1 MKVHVPPFAVNQPN
15 AMPADALARPAVAIS
30 ERLRRQRKDLGLTLR
45 DVAERAGL
53 SVGFISQIER
63 GIAMP
68 SLSSLVSVARVLGV
82 SVSDFLEPPNGTL
95 PMTRHAERQHFMIG
109 SGPVSYERLSANIS
123 GSQLRSVL
131 IHQPPNHR
139 GELIAHAGEELF
151 YILDGTLTV
160 EIEGARTVLDSGD
173 SLHFQSNR
181 RHLYWNNSNRPVTIL
196 HVCTMDIFGD
206 DPESGGSAD
215 PGLRRKNSR
224 TRHLPEQENPTK
236 GDS

>member
-1 MKVHVPPFAVNQPN
+1 MQPFAATQPE
-15 AMPADALARPAVAIS
+15 AMPADALARPAIAIGD
-30 ERLRRQRKDLGLTLR
+30 RLRRRRKDLGLTLR

-68 SLSSLVSVARVLGV
+68 SLSSLVSVARVLDV
-82 SVSDFLEPPNGTL
+82 PVSDFLEPPNGTL

-109 SGPVSYERLSANIS
+109 SGPVSYERLSANIP
-123 GSQLRSVL
+123 GAQLRSVL

-139 GELIAHAGEELF
+139 GEWIAHAGEELF

-160 EIEGARTVLDSGD
+160 EIEGARTVLGSGD
-173 SLHFQSNR
+173 SLHFLSNR

-196 HVCTMDIFGD
+196 HVCTLDVFGD
-206 DPESGGSAD
+206 GPESGESAD
-215 PGLRRKNSR
+215 PGLRRKNGR
-224 TRHLPEQENPTK
+224 TRQLPERENPTK
-236 GDS
+236 GDR